1 MFLGSAVVAVGRNP
15 KYLHALRTRC
25 EADRRDA
32 MGKSTLRHVISGL
45 AFFCMLGTASASPPG
60 AGSGLLSLVPPGAEI
75 VAGMT
80 WGQQVNYL
88 VITRNNTTDFFDL
101 ESILG
106 VDPTRRIGCVIVV
119 AASSDR
125 GFLYE
130 HSLIASGH
138 FDSRHIFKAAVENGA
153 KESEYRGIRV
163 LSIPPLERDQ
173 GISDDVRW
181 LAVIDSR
188 IALFG
193 TIPMVHEE
201 LTRYLTGSQA
211 DGLLMERFS
220 RLHSN
225 DQSWFVLN
233 SAALRNE
240 MVRRPLASLD
250 PVLAQPHHADDE
262 FVLGIHFGKRVEIEY
277 EDSSISSS
285 EGGDQPHT
293 LPNVSQS
300 TPPEA
305 NHLGSQFFGGRVTV
319 LRKVIR
325 FSKKQY
331 DEFIAQQQARELT
344 YVGQTW
350 SKPTRK

>member
-1 MFLGSAVVAVGRNP
+1 MFLGSAVVVGRKS
-15 KYLHALRTRC
+15 KYFSPLRARC
-25 EADRRDA
+25 EANPRDA
-32 MGKSTLRHVISGL
+32 MGKSTLRHVIRGL
-45 AFFCMLGTASASPPG
+45 AFFCMFGTASASPPG
-60 AGSGLLSLVPPGAEI
+60 ASSGLLSLVPPGAEI

-88 VITRNNTTDFFDL
+88 VITQNNNTDFFDL
-101 ESILG
+101 ESIFG

-119 AASSDR
+119 AASSNR

-153 KESEYRGIRV
+153 KESEYRGIPI
-163 LSIPPLERDQ
+163 LSIPPMARDQ

-193 TIPMVHEE
+193 TISMVHEE
-201 LTRYLTGSQA
+201 LIRYLTGRQA

-233 SAALRNE
+233 PAALRNE

-277 EDSSISSS
+277 EESSSSTS

-293 LPNVSQS
+293 LRNLSQS

-305 NHLGSQFFGGRVTV
+305 NNLGSQFFGSRVTV
-319 LRKVIR
+319 LHKVIR
-325 FSKKQY
+325 VSKKQY

-344 YVGQTW
+344 HVEQTW
-350 SKPTRK
+350 NKPTRK